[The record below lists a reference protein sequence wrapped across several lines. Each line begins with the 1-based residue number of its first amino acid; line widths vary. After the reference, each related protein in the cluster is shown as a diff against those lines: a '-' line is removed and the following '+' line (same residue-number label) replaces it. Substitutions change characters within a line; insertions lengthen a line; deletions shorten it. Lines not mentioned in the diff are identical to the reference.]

1 MMKYIQIFVAMLL
14 LSAFSAEA
22 ETGAGDGVSLS
33 QAMEPEVVI
42 TPREQGRVREY
53 RSNGRLYM
61 IEVIPTKG
69 APYYLIDSDGDGLL
83 ERRQNE
89 LGSDFVIPRWSVLRW

>member
-1 MMKYIQIFVAMLL
+1 MMKYVQIFVAMMM
-14 LSAFSAEA
+14 LSAFSAKA
-22 ETGAGDGVSLS
+22 ETGPSLD

-42 TPREQGRVREY
+42 TPKEQGRVREY
-53 RSNGRLYM
+53 RNNGRLYM

-89 LGSDFVIPRWSVLRW
+89 LGSDFMIPKWSILSW